1 MLWLAGFIVLI
12 SKSHVVVGRIYCSD
26 IKVTYC
32 GWQDLLFSYQSHM
45 LWLAGFI
52 VLISKSH
59 VVVGRIYCSDIK
71 VTYCGWQDLL
81 F

>member
-26 IKVTYC
+26 IKVTCC
-32 GWQDLLFSYQSHM
+32 GWQDLLF
-45 LWLAGFI
+45 LLLAGFI

-71 VTYCGWQDLL
+71 VTCCGWQDLL